1 MQINDSWKVLL
12 CAWMA
17 FEGFHGVALS
27 QTQEAP
33 ESVEPPLQITSD
45 GANRYEGGIYYAKD
59 NVVVT
64 YGGDVLMADEVHF
77 NPQSKEATA
86 KGNVRLY
93 MLGQI
98 YRGDLLTYNFRT
110 KKMLSEKFRFLDG
123 KMMVEGESIDSPELG
138 HYDIAGGDY
147 STDDRE
153 TPGWK
158 TKASSVAIYPGDKT
172 IVENSV
178 GYFGDVPFFYFP
190 HLSLYE
196 RDMGDS
202 PDISFGSVSRLG
214 MYALGTY
221 RFAVTDKVK
230 AEVNIDYYGRRGW
243 AGGAAASYV
252 TPGKNS
258 DHPLTEV
265 SLRGW
270 YINDRGYQIYEGD
283 AERPTA
289 SAPPRGRYWVPY
301 KHNTT
306 IMKGGNPVDVDRA
319 PPFDAPSLSSRSQ
332 LNVLSDAY
340 VTQDF
345 FADDYIRDQQPNTY
359 VDVMYQDP
367 NFTVTANAR
376 TQINNLFQTQQQKPS
391 AKIEFKRQYIP
402 GTYDRE
408 DLLKNPDGNPG
419 LAYEGESSVD
429 SLGTQWSQVAN
440 QTDYSALRYD
450 TYHQLLYPRQYFNW
464 LNFTP
469 RAGIRGTVYTR
480 SNLTTNGVAQ
490 NSASG
495 AGYDIGSGA
504 SLADTSLF
512 RYVFNFGIDASTKAY
527 ATWNDVK
534 NKAWA
539 IDGVRHVFE
548 PFLQA
553 SYIPQP
559 NVRPTEFA
567 GYDNRINTTES
578 RPLNSTLY
586 NSVDSI
592 DKLLIVRPGM
602 MNRVLT
608 KRDGAPYEL
617 ANWKIYTDY
626 QPIRPDLTSLNFSTV
641 QAPETVPSSLPE
653 LYNVVNFMPVP
664 WWTGT
669 VGATTAISGN
679 GFNSLNLGS
688 RWQVVPALEIG
699 LGYSYLDGF
708 NYLDALNN
716 TDVTTTGAA
725 QTSLINGSASY
736 RLNESWFANAGVT
749 YSVSPSLLQQVNVGV
764 YRDIGAWILGG
775 QLGNRQNNGAPS
787 EFVALATLTLKAFP
801 DLPLGFNQNPT
812 SSGVGLGGVQQT
824 AGTSSP

>member
-1 MQINDSWKVLL
+1 MT
-12 CAWMA
+12 
-17 FEGFHGVALS
+17 FGFLS
-27 QTQEAP
+27 GGWAQTQEAP

-110 KKMLSEKFRFLDG
+110 KKILSEKFRFLDG

-138 HYDIAGGDY
+138 HYEIAGGDY
-147 STDDRE
+147 STDNRE

-158 TKASSVAIYPGDKT
+158 TKASSVSIYPGDKT

-190 HLSLYE
+190 YLALYE

-214 MYALGTY
+214 TYVIGTY
-221 RFAVTDKVK
+221 RFAVTDKLKGGVTV
-230 AEVNIDYYGRRGW
+230 ANYGRRGW
-243 AGGAAASYV
+243 AGGAEATYI
-252 TPGKNS
+252 TPGKNL

-265 SLRGW
+265 ALRGW
-270 YINDRGYQIYEGD
+270 YINDRGYQIYD
-283 AERPTA
+283 DTAERPTNGL
-289 SAPPRGRYWVPY
+289 PPRGRYYFPY

-306 IMKGGNPVDVDRA
+306 IMKGGNPVDADRA
-319 PPFDAPSLSSRSQ
+319 PSFDAPALSSRSKI
-332 LNVLSDAY
+332 NVLSDAY

-345 FADDYIRDQQPNTY
+345 FAEEYIRDQQPNTFA
-359 VDVMYQDP
+359 DVMYQDP

-429 SLGTQWSQVAN
+429 NLGTQWNQVAD

-464 LNFTP
+464 LNLTP
-469 RAGIRGTVYTR
+469 RAGVRGTVYTR
-480 SNLTTNGVAQ
+480 SNLSANGVAQ
-490 NSASG
+490 NTESG
-495 AGYDIGSGA
+495 PTGNDQALS
-504 SLADTSLF
+504 DTSLF

-527 ATWNDVK
+527 ATWTDLK

-578 RPLNSTLY
+578 RPLNSSLY
-586 NSVDSI
+586 NSIDSI
-592 DKLLIVRPGM
+592 DKLLIVRPGV

-617 ANWKIYTDY
+617 ANWKVYTDY

-641 QAPETVPSSLPE
+641 QAPETLSSSIPE
-653 LYNVVNFMPVP
+653 LYNVLNFMPVP

-688 RWQVVPALEIG
+688 RWQIVPALEIG
-699 LGYSYLDGF
+699 LGYSYLDNF

-736 RLNESWFANAGVT
+736 RLNESWFANGGVT
-749 YSVSPSLLQQVNVGV
+749 YSVSPSLLQQVNLGV
-764 YRDIGAWILGG
+764 YRDIGAWILGA
-775 QLGNRQNNGAPS
+775 QLGNRQNNGSPS

-801 DLPLGFNQNPT
+801 DLPLGFNQNPS
-812 SSGVGLGGVQQT
+812 SSGVGLGGSQQT
-824 AGTSSP
+824 SGLSSP

>member
-1 MQINDSWKVLL
+1 MQINDSWKLLL
-12 CAWMA
+12 CAL
-17 FEGFHGVALS
+17 VALQGS
-27 QTQEAP
+27 FGAGRAQTEEAP

-147 STDDRE
+147 STDNRE

-158 TKASSVAIYPGDKT
+158 TKASSVSIYPGDKT

-178 GYFGDVPFFYFP
+178 AYFGDVPFFYFP
-190 HLSLYE
+190 SLALYE

-214 MYALGTY
+214 MFVQGAY
-221 RFAVTDKVK
+221 RFALTDKVK
-230 AEVNIDYYGRRGW
+230 GEVNLDYYGRRGW
-243 AGGAAASYV
+243 AGGAALSYV

-265 SLRGW
+265 ALRGW
-270 YINDRGYQIYEGD
+270 YINDRGYQIYEEN
-283 AERPTA
+283 AERPTN
-289 SAPPRGRYWVPY
+289 SAPPRGRYYFPY

-306 IMKGGNPVDVDRA
+306 IMKGGNPIDKDRA
-319 PPFDAPSLSSRSQ
+319 PDFDAPSLSSRSRV
-332 LNVLSDAY
+332 NVLSDAY

-345 FADDYIRDQQPNTY
+345 FPAEYIQDQQPNTY
-359 VDVMYQDP
+359 ADVMYQDP

-391 AKIEFKRQYIP
+391 AKIEFKRQFIP
-402 GTYDRE
+402 GTYDKE
-408 DLLKNPDGNPG
+408 ELLKNPDGNPG

-429 SLGTQWSQVAN
+429 NLGTQWNQVAN

-464 LNFTP
+464 LNLTP
-469 RAGIRGTVYTR
+469 RAGIRGTVYTK

-490 NSASG
+490 NTQTG
-495 AGYDIGSGA
+495 PTGNRQN
-504 SLADTSLF
+504 LADTSLF
-512 RYVFNFGIDASTKAY
+512 RYVFNFGFDASTKAY
-527 ATWNDVK
+527 ATWNEVK

-539 IDGVRHVFE
+539 IDGIRHVFE
-548 PFLQA
+548 PFVQA
-553 SYIPQP
+553 SYVPQP

-578 RPLNSTLY
+578 RTLNSTLY

-592 DKLLIVRPGM
+592 DRLLIVRPGM
-602 MNRVLT
+602 MNRMLT

-641 QAPETVPSSLPE
+641 QAPETVSSSIPQ
-653 LYNVVNFMPVP
+653 LYNVFNFMPVP

-688 RWQVVPALEIG
+688 RWQALPALELG

-716 TDVTTTGAA
+716 QDVTTTGAA

-749 YSVSPSLLQQVNVGV
+749 YSVSPSLLQQVNVGL

-775 QLGNRQNNGAPS
+775 QVGNRQNNGAPS

-801 DLPLGFNQNPT
+801 DLPLGFNQNPS
-812 SSGVGLGGVQQT
+812 SSGVGLGGSQPT
-824 AGTSSP
+824 AGTSP

>member
-1 MQINDSWKVLL
+1 MQINDSWKLVL
-12 CAWMA
+12 CAL
-17 FEGFHGVALS
+17 VALQGS
-27 QTQEAP
+27 TGEGWGQTEEAP

-147 STDDRE
+147 STDNRE

-158 TKASSVAIYPGDKT
+158 TKASSVSIYPGDKT

-214 MYALGTY
+214 MYVQGAY
-221 RFAVTDKVK
+221 RFALTDKVK
-230 AEVNIDYYGRRGW
+230 GEVNLDYYGRRGW
-243 AGGAAASYV
+243 AGGAALSYE

-258 DHPLTEV
+258 DHPLTQV
-265 SLRGW
+265 ALRGW

-283 AERPTA
+283 AERPTN
-289 SAPPRGRYWVPY
+289 SAPPRGRYYFPY

-306 IMKGGNPVDVDRA
+306 IMKGGNPVDKDRA
-319 PPFDAPSLSSRSQ
+319 PDFDAPSLSSRSRV
-332 LNVLSDAY
+332 NVLSDAY

-345 FADDYIRDQQPNTY
+345 FAAEYIQDQQPNTY
-359 VDVMYQDP
+359 ADVMYQDP
-367 NFTVTANAR
+367 NFTVSANAR

-391 AKIEFKRQYIP
+391 AKIEFKRQFIP
-402 GTYDRE
+402 GTYDKE
-408 DLLKNPDGNPG
+408 DLFKNPDGNPG

-429 SLGTQWSQVAN
+429 NLGTQWNQVSN

-464 LNFTP
+464 LNLTP

-490 NSASG
+490 NTQTGPTGNSQN
-495 AGYDIGSGA
+495 
-504 SLADTSLF
+504 LADTSLF
-512 RYVFNFGIDASTKAY
+512 RYVFNFGFDASTKAY

-539 IDGVRHVFE
+539 IDGIRHVFE
-548 PFLQA
+548 PFVQA
-553 SYIPQP
+553 SYVPQP

-602 MNRVLT
+602 MNRILT

-641 QAPETVPSSLPE
+641 QAPETVPSSIPE
-653 LYNVVNFMPVP
+653 LYNVLNFMPVP

-669 VGATTAISGN
+669 IGATTAISGN

-688 RWQVVPALEIG
+688 RWQVMPALELG

-716 TDVTTTGAA
+716 QDVTTTGAA

-749 YSVSPSLLQQVNVGV
+749 YSVSPSLLQQVNVGL

-775 QLGNRQNNGAPS
+775 QIGNRQNNGAPS

-801 DLPLGFNQNPT
+801 DLPLGFNQNPS
-812 SSGVGLGGVQQT
+812 SSGVGLGGSQPT
-824 AGTSSP
+824 AGTSP

>member
-1 MQINDSWKVLL
+1 MQINDSWKLLL
-12 CAWMA
+12 CAL
-17 FEGFHGVALS
+17 VALQGS
-27 QTQEAP
+27 FGAGRAQTEEAP

-147 STDDRE
+147 STDNRE

-158 TKASSVAIYPGDKT
+158 TKASSVSIYPGDKT

-178 GYFGDVPFFYFP
+178 AYFGDVPFFYFP
-190 HLSLYE
+190 SLALYE

-214 MYALGTY
+214 MFVQGAY
-221 RFAVTDKVK
+221 RFALTDKVK
-230 AEVNIDYYGRRGW
+230 GEVNLDYYGRRGL
-243 AGGAAASYV
+243 AGGAALSYV

-265 SLRGW
+265 ALRGW
-270 YINDRGYQIYEGD
+270 YINDRGYQIYEEN
-283 AERPTA
+283 AERPTN
-289 SAPPRGRYWVPY
+289 SAPPRGRYYFPY

-306 IMKGGNPVDVDRA
+306 IMKGGNPIDKDRA
-319 PPFDAPSLSSRSQ
+319 PDFDAPSLSSRSRV
-332 LNVLSDAY
+332 NVLSDAY

-345 FADDYIRDQQPNTY
+345 FPAEYIQDQQPNTY
-359 VDVMYQDP
+359 ADVMYQDP

-391 AKIEFKRQYIP
+391 AKIEFKRQFIP
-402 GTYDRE
+402 GTYDKE
-408 DLLKNPDGNPG
+408 ELLKNPDGNPG

-429 SLGTQWSQVAN
+429 NLGTQWNQVAN

-464 LNFTP
+464 LNLTP
-469 RAGIRGTVYTR
+469 RAGIRGTVYTK

-490 NSASG
+490 NTQTG
-495 AGYDIGSGA
+495 PTGNRQN
-504 SLADTSLF
+504 LADTSLF
-512 RYVFNFGIDASTKAY
+512 RYVFNFGFDASTKAY
-527 ATWNDVK
+527 ATWNEVK

-539 IDGVRHVFE
+539 IDGIRHVFE
-548 PFLQA
+548 PFVQA

-578 RPLNSTLY
+578 RTLNSTLY

-592 DKLLIVRPGM
+592 DRLLIVRPGM
-602 MNRVLT
+602 MNRMLT

-641 QAPETVPSSLPE
+641 QAPETVSSSIPQ
-653 LYNVVNFMPVP
+653 LYNVFNFMPVP

-688 RWQVVPALEIG
+688 RWQALPALELG

-716 TDVTTTGAA
+716 QDVTTTGAA

-749 YSVSPSLLQQVNVGV
+749 YSVSPSLLQQVNVGL

-775 QLGNRQNNGAPS
+775 QVGNRQNNGAPS

-801 DLPLGFNQNPT
+801 DLPLGFNQNPS
-812 SSGVGLGGVQQT
+812 SSGVGLGGSQPT
-824 AGTSSP
+824 AGTSP

>member
-1 MQINDSWKVLL
+1 
-12 CAWMA
+12 
-17 FEGFHGVALS
+17 
-27 QTQEAP
+27 
-33 ESVEPPLQITSD
+33 
-45 GANRYEGGIYYAKD
+45 
-59 NVVVT
+59 
-64 YGGDVLMADEVHF
+64 
-77 NPQSKEATA
+77 
-86 KGNVRLY
+86 
-93 MLGQI
+93 
-98 YRGDLLTYNFRT
+98 
-110 KKMLSEKFRFLDG
+110 
-123 KMMVEGESIDSPELG
+123 
-138 HYDIAGGDY
+138 
-147 STDDRE
+147 
-153 TPGWK
+153 
-158 TKASSVAIYPGDKT
+158 
-172 IVENSV
+172 
-178 GYFGDVPFFYFP
+178 
-190 HLSLYE
+190 
-196 RDMGDS
+196 
-202 PDISFGSVSRLG
+202 
-214 MYALGTY
+214 
-221 RFAVTDKVK
+221 
-230 AEVNIDYYGRRGW
+230 
-243 AGGAAASYV
+243 
-252 TPGKNS
+252 
-258 DHPLTEV
+258 
-265 SLRGW
+265 
-270 YINDRGYQIYEGD
+270 
-283 AERPTA
+283 
-289 SAPPRGRYWVPY
+289 
-301 KHNTT
+301 
-306 IMKGGNPVDVDRA
+306 
-319 PPFDAPSLSSRSQ
+319 
-332 LNVLSDAY
+332 
-340 VTQDF
+340 
-345 FADDYIRDQQPNTY
+345 
-359 VDVMYQDP
+359 MYQDP

-429 SLGTQWSQVAN
+429 NLGTQWNQVAD

-464 LNFTP
+464 LNLTP
-469 RAGIRGTVYTR
+469 RAGVRGTVYTR
-480 SNLTTNGVAQ
+480 SNLSTNGVAQ
-490 NSASG
+490 NTESG
-495 AGYDIGSGA
+495 PTGNDQTLS
-504 SLADTSLF
+504 DTSLF
-512 RYVFNFGIDASTKAY
+512 RYVFNFGIDASTKAH
-527 ATWNDVK
+527 ATWTDLK

-578 RPLNSTLY
+578 RPLNSSLY
-586 NSVDSI
+586 NSIDSI

-617 ANWKIYTDY
+617 ANWKVYTDY

-641 QAPETVPSSLPE
+641 QAPETVPSSIPE
-653 LYNVVNFMPVP
+653 LYNVLNFMPVP

-699 LGYSYLDGF
+699 LGYSYLDNF

-749 YSVSPSLLQQVNVGV
+749 YSVSPSLLQQVNLGV
-764 YRDIGAWILGG
+764 YRDIGAWILGA
-775 QLGNRQNNGAPS
+775 QLGNRQNNGSPS

-801 DLPLGFNQNPT
+801 DLPLGFNQNPS
-812 SSGVGLGGVQQT
+812 SSGVGLGGSQQT
-824 AGTSSP
+824 SGLSSP

>member
-1 MQINDSWKVLL
+1 MQINDSWKLLL
-12 CAWMA
+12 CAL
-17 FEGFHGVALS
+17 VALQGS
-27 QTQEAP
+27 FGAGRAQTEEAP

-147 STDDRE
+147 STDNRE

-158 TKASSVAIYPGDKT
+158 TKASSVSIYPGDKT

-178 GYFGDVPFFYFP
+178 AYFGDVPFFYFP
-190 HLSLYE
+190 SLALYE

-214 MYALGTY
+214 MFVQGAY
-221 RFAVTDKVK
+221 RFALTDKVK
-230 AEVNIDYYGRRGW
+230 GEVNLDYYGRRGW
-243 AGGAAASYV
+243 AGGAALSYV

-265 SLRGW
+265 ALRGW
-270 YINDRGYQIYEGD
+270 YINDRGYQIYEEN
-283 AERPTA
+283 AERPAA
-289 SAPPRGRYWVPY
+289 SAPPRGRYYFPY

-306 IMKGGNPVDVDRA
+306 IMKGGNPIDKDRA
-319 PPFDAPSLSSRSQ
+319 PDFDAPSLSSRSRV
-332 LNVLSDAY
+332 NVLSDAY

-345 FADDYIRDQQPNTY
+345 FPAEYIQDQQPNTY
-359 VDVMYQDP
+359 ADVMYQDP

-391 AKIEFKRQYIP
+391 AKIEFKRQFIP
-402 GTYDRE
+402 GTYDKE
-408 DLLKNPDGNPG
+408 ELLKNPDGNPG

-429 SLGTQWSQVAN
+429 NLGTQWNQVAN

-464 LNFTP
+464 LNLTP
-469 RAGIRGTVYTR
+469 RAGIRGTVYTK
-480 SNLTTNGVAQ
+480 SNLTTDGVAQ
-490 NSASG
+490 NTQTGPTGNSQN
-495 AGYDIGSGA
+495 
-504 SLADTSLF
+504 LADTSLF
-512 RYVFNFGIDASTKAY
+512 RYVFNFGFDASTKAY
-527 ATWNDVK
+527 ATWNEVK

-539 IDGVRHVFE
+539 IDGIRHVFE
-548 PFLQA
+548 PFVQA
-553 SYIPQP
+553 SYVPQP

-592 DKLLIVRPGM
+592 DRLLIVRPGM
-602 MNRVLT
+602 MNRILT

-641 QAPETVPSSLPE
+641 QAPETVSSSIPQ
-653 LYNVVNFMPVP
+653 LYNVFNFMPVP

-688 RWQVVPALEIG
+688 RWQALPALELG

-716 TDVTTTGAA
+716 QDVTTTGAA

-749 YSVSPSLLQQVNVGV
+749 YSVSPSLLQQVNVGL

-775 QLGNRQNNGAPS
+775 QVGNRQNNGAPS

-801 DLPLGFNQNPT
+801 DLPLGFNQNPS
-812 SSGVGLGGVQQT
+812 SSGVGLGGSQPT
-824 AGTSSP
+824 AGTSP

>member
-1 MQINDSWKVLL
+1 MQINDSWKLL
-12 CAWMA
+12 MCAL
-17 FEGFHGVALS
+17 VALQGS
-27 QTQEAP
+27 FGAGRAQTEEAP

-147 STDDRE
+147 STDNRE

-158 TKASSVAIYPGDKT
+158 TKASSVSIYPGDKT

-178 GYFGDVPFFYFP
+178 AYFGDVPFFYFP
-190 HLSLYE
+190 SLALYE

-214 MYALGTY
+214 MFVQGAY
-221 RFAVTDKVK
+221 RFALTDKVK
-230 AEVNIDYYGRRGW
+230 GEVNLDYYGRRGL
-243 AGGAAASYV
+243 AGGAALSYV

-265 SLRGW
+265 ALRGW
-270 YINDRGYQIYEGD
+270 YINDRGYQIYEEN
-283 AERPTA
+283 AERPTN
-289 SAPPRGRYWVPY
+289 SAPPRGRYYFPY

-306 IMKGGNPVDVDRA
+306 IMKGGNPIDKDRA
-319 PPFDAPSLSSRSQ
+319 PDFDAPSLSSRSRV
-332 LNVLSDAY
+332 NVLSDAY

-345 FADDYIRDQQPNTY
+345 FPAEYIQDQQPNTY
-359 VDVMYQDP
+359 ADVMYQDP

-391 AKIEFKRQYIP
+391 AKIEFKRQFIP
-402 GTYDRE
+402 GTYDKE
-408 DLLKNPDGNPG
+408 ELLKNPDGNPG

-429 SLGTQWSQVAN
+429 NLGTQWNQVAN

-464 LNFTP
+464 LNLTP
-469 RAGIRGTVYTR
+469 RAGIRGTVYTK

-490 NSASG
+490 NTQTG
-495 AGYDIGSGA
+495 PTGNRQN
-504 SLADTSLF
+504 LADTSLF
-512 RYVFNFGIDASTKAY
+512 RYVFNFGFDASTKAY
-527 ATWNDVK
+527 ATWNEVK

-539 IDGVRHVFE
+539 IDGIRHVFE
-548 PFLQA
+548 PFVQA
-553 SYIPQP
+553 SYVPQP

-578 RPLNSTLY
+578 RTLNSTLY

-592 DKLLIVRPGM
+592 DRLLIVRPGM
-602 MNRVLT
+602 MNRILT

-641 QAPETVPSSLPE
+641 QAPETVSSSIPQ
-653 LYNVVNFMPVP
+653 LYNVFNFMPVP

-688 RWQVVPALEIG
+688 RWQALPALELG

-716 TDVTTTGAA
+716 QDVTTTGAA

-749 YSVSPSLLQQVNVGV
+749 YSVSPSLLQQVNVGL

-775 QLGNRQNNGAPS
+775 QVGNRQNNGAPS

-801 DLPLGFNQNPT
+801 DLPLGFNQNPS
-812 SSGVGLGGVQQT
+812 SSGVGLGGSQPA
-824 AGTSSP
+824 AGTSP

>member
-1 MQINDSWKVLL
+1 
-12 CAWMA
+12 
-17 FEGFHGVALS
+17 
-27 QTQEAP
+27 
-33 ESVEPPLQITSD
+33 
-45 GANRYEGGIYYAKD
+45 
-59 NVVVT
+59 
-64 YGGDVLMADEVHF
+64 
-77 NPQSKEATA
+77 
-86 KGNVRLY
+86 
-93 MLGQI
+93 
-98 YRGDLLTYNFRT
+98 
-110 KKMLSEKFRFLDG
+110 
-123 KMMVEGESIDSPELG
+123 
-138 HYDIAGGDY
+138 
-147 STDDRE
+147 
-153 TPGWK
+153 
-158 TKASSVAIYPGDKT
+158 
-172 IVENSV
+172 
-178 GYFGDVPFFYFP
+178 
-190 HLSLYE
+190 
-196 RDMGDS
+196 MGSS

-230 AEVNIDYYGRRGW
+230 GEVNLDYYGRRGW
-243 AGGAAASYV
+243 AGGAALSYV

-265 SLRGW
+265 ALRGW
-270 YINDRGYQIYEGD
+270 YINDRGYQINEGD
-283 AERPTA
+283 AERSAA
-289 SAPPRGRYWVPY
+289 SAPPRGRYYFPY
-301 KHNTT
+301 KHHNTT
-306 IMKGGNPVDVDRA
+306 IMKGGNPVDKDRA
-319 PPFDAPSLSSRSQ
+319 PDFDAPSLSSRSKV
-332 LNVLSDAY
+332 NVLSDAY

-345 FADDYIRDQQPNTY
+345 FADEYIRDQQPNTFA
-359 VDVMYQDP
+359 DVMYQDP

-391 AKIEFKRQYIP
+391 AKIEFKRQFIP
-402 GTYDRE
+402 GTYDKE
-408 DLLKNPDGNPG
+408 ELLKNPDGNPG

-429 SLGTQWSQVAN
+429 NLGTQWNQVAN

-490 NSASG
+490 NTASG
-495 AGYDIGSGA
+495 TGFDVGNNEP
-504 SLADTSLF
+504 LTDTSLF
-512 RYVFNFGIDASTKAY
+512 RYVFNFGFDASTKAY
-527 ATWNDVK
+527 ATWNDIK

-539 IDGVRHVFE
+539 IDGIRHVFE
-548 PFLQA
+548 PFIQA

-559 NVRPTEFA
+559 NVRPSEFA

-586 NSVDSI
+586 NSIDSI

-602 MNRVLT
+602 MNRMIT

-617 ANWKIYTDY
+617 ANWKVYTDF

-641 QAPETVPSSLPE
+641 QAPETVPSSIPE
-653 LYNVVNFMPVP
+653 LYNVFNFMPVP

-669 VGATTAISGN
+669 IGATTAISGN

-775 QLGNRQNNGAPS
+775 QIGNRQNNGAPS

-801 DLPLGFNQNPT
+801 DLPLGFNQNPN
-812 SSGVGLGGVQQT
+812 SSGVGLGGAQQT
-824 AGTSSP
+824 AGSSSP

>member
-1 MQINDSWKVLL
+1 
-12 CAWMA
+12 
-17 FEGFHGVALS
+17 VALS

-123 KMMVEGESIDSPELG
+123 KMMVEGESIDSPEIG

-158 TKASSVAIYPGDKT
+158 TKASSVSIYPGDKT

-230 AEVNIDYYGRRGW
+230 AEVNLDYYGRRGW

-270 YINDRGYQIYEGD
+270 YINDRGYQIYDGD
-283 AERPTA
+283 TERPA
-289 SAPPRGRYWVPY
+289 DAAPPRGRYWVPY

-306 IMKGGNPVDVDRA
+306 IMKGGNPVDADRA
-319 PPFDAPSLSSRSQ
+319 PSFDTPSLSSRSQ

-345 FADDYIRDQQPNTY
+345 FADDYIRDQQPNSY

-367 NFTVTANAR
+367 NFTVTGNAR

-429 SLGTQWSQVAN
+429 NLGTQWNQVAN

-464 LNFTP
+464 LNLTP

-480 SNLTTNGVAQ
+480 SNLTEDGSAQ
-490 NSASG
+490 NTQYG
-495 AGYDIGSGA
+495 PVGSDQTL
-504 SLADTSLF
+504 SDTSLF

-527 ATWNDVK
+527 ATWNDIK
-534 NKAWA
+534 NQAWA

-548 PFLQA
+548 PFIQA

-559 NVRPTEFA
+559 NVRPSEFA

-586 NSVDSI
+586 NSIDSI

-608 KRDGAPYEL
+608 KRDGSPYEL
-617 ANWKIYTDY
+617 ANWKVYTDF
-626 QPIRPDLTSLNFSTV
+626 QPIRPELTGLNFSTV

-653 LYNVVNFMPVP
+653 LYNILNFMPVP

-699 LGYSYLDGF
+699 LGYSYLDQF
-708 NYLDALNN
+708 NYLNALNN
-716 TDVTTTGAA
+716 TDVNTTGAS

-736 RLNESWFANAGVT
+736 RLNESWFANAGAT

-812 SSGVGLGGVQQT
+812 SSGVGSGGMQQT

>member
-1 MQINDSWKVLL
+1 M
-12 CAWMA
+12 CAL
-17 FEGFHGVALS
+17 VALQGS
-27 QTQEAP
+27 FGAGRAQTEEAP

-147 STDDRE
+147 STDNRE

-158 TKASSVAIYPGDKT
+158 TKASSVSIYPGDKT

-178 GYFGDVPFFYFP
+178 AYFGDVPFFYFP
-190 HLSLYE
+190 SLALYE

-214 MYALGTY
+214 MFVQGAY
-221 RFAVTDKVK
+221 RFALTDKVK
-230 AEVNIDYYGRRGW
+230 GEVNLDYYGRRGW
-243 AGGAAASYV
+243 AGGAALSYV

-265 SLRGW
+265 ALRGW
-270 YINDRGYQIYEGD
+270 YINDRGYQIYEEN
-283 AERPTA
+283 AERPAA
-289 SAPPRGRYWVPY
+289 SAPPRGRYYFPY

-306 IMKGGNPVDVDRA
+306 IMKGGNPIDKDRA
-319 PPFDAPSLSSRSQ
+319 PDFDAPSLSSRSRV
-332 LNVLSDAY
+332 NVLSDAY

-345 FADDYIRDQQPNTY
+345 FPAEYIQDQQPNTY
-359 VDVMYQDP
+359 ADVMYQDP

-391 AKIEFKRQYIP
+391 AKIEFKRQFIP
-402 GTYDRE
+402 GTYDKE
-408 DLLKNPDGNPG
+408 ELLKNPDGNPG

-429 SLGTQWSQVAN
+429 NLGTQWNQVAN

-464 LNFTP
+464 LNLTP
-469 RAGIRGTVYTR
+469 RAGIRGTVYTK

-490 NSASG
+490 NTQTGPTGNSQN
-495 AGYDIGSGA
+495 
-504 SLADTSLF
+504 LADTSLF
-512 RYVFNFGIDASTKAY
+512 RYVFNFGFDASTKAY
-527 ATWNDVK
+527 ATWNEVK

-539 IDGVRHVFE
+539 IDGIRHVFE
-548 PFLQA
+548 PFVQA
-553 SYIPQP
+553 SYVPQP

-578 RPLNSTLY
+578 RTLNSTLY

-592 DKLLIVRPGM
+592 DRLLIVRPGM
-602 MNRVLT
+602 MNRMLT

-641 QAPETVPSSLPE
+641 QAPETVSSSIPQ
-653 LYNVVNFMPVP
+653 LYNVFNFMPVP

-688 RWQVVPALEIG
+688 RWQALPALELG

-716 TDVTTTGAA
+716 QDVTTTGAA

-749 YSVSPSLLQQVNVGV
+749 YSVSPSLLQQVNVGL

-775 QLGNRQNNGAPS
+775 QVGNRQNNGAPS

-801 DLPLGFNQNPT
+801 DLPLGFNQNPS
-812 SSGVGLGGVQQT
+812 SSGVGLGGSQPT
-824 AGTSSP
+824 AGTSP

>member
-1 MQINDSWKVLL
+1 MQINDSWKLLL
-12 CAWMA
+12 CAL
-17 FEGFHGVALS
+17 VALQGS
-27 QTQEAP
+27 FGAGRAQTEEAP

-147 STDDRE
+147 STDNRE

-158 TKASSVAIYPGDKT
+158 TKASSVSIYPGDKT

-178 GYFGDVPFFYFP
+178 AYFGDVPFFYFP
-190 HLSLYE
+190 SLALYE

-214 MYALGTY
+214 MFVQGAY
-221 RFAVTDKVK
+221 RFALTDKVK
-230 AEVNIDYYGRRGW
+230 GEVNLDYYGRRGW
-243 AGGAAASYV
+243 AGGAALSYV

-265 SLRGW
+265 ALRGW
-270 YINDRGYQIYEGD
+270 YINDRGYQIYEEN
-283 AERPTA
+283 AERPTN
-289 SAPPRGRYWVPY
+289 SAPPRGRYYFPY

-306 IMKGGNPVDVDRA
+306 IMKGGNPIDKDRA
-319 PPFDAPSLSSRSQ
+319 PDFDAPSLSSRSRV
-332 LNVLSDAY
+332 NVLSDAY

-345 FADDYIRDQQPNTY
+345 FPAEYIQDQQPNTY
-359 VDVMYQDP
+359 ADVMYQDP

-391 AKIEFKRQYIP
+391 AKIEFKRQFIP
-402 GTYDRE
+402 GTYDKE
-408 DLLKNPDGNPG
+408 ELLKNPDGNPG

-429 SLGTQWSQVAN
+429 NLGTQWNQVAN

-464 LNFTP
+464 LNLTP
-469 RAGIRGTVYTR
+469 RAGIRGTVYTK
-480 SNLTTNGVAQ
+480 SNLTTDGVAQ
-490 NSASG
+490 NTQTGPTGNSQN
-495 AGYDIGSGA
+495 
-504 SLADTSLF
+504 LADTSLF
-512 RYVFNFGIDASTKAY
+512 RYVFNFGFDASTKAY
-527 ATWNDVK
+527 ATWNEVK

-539 IDGVRHVFE
+539 IDGIRHVFE
-548 PFLQA
+548 PFVQA
-553 SYIPQP
+553 SYVPQP

-592 DKLLIVRPGM
+592 DRLLIVRPGM
-602 MNRVLT
+602 MNRILT

-641 QAPETVPSSLPE
+641 QAPETVSSSIPQ
-653 LYNVVNFMPVP
+653 LYNVFNFMPVP

-688 RWQVVPALEIG
+688 RWQALPALELG

-716 TDVTTTGAA
+716 QDVTTTGAA

-749 YSVSPSLLQQVNVGV
+749 YSVSPSLLQQVNVGL

-775 QLGNRQNNGAPS
+775 QVGNRQNNGAPS

-801 DLPLGFNQNPT
+801 DLPLGFNQNPS
-812 SSGVGLGGVQQT
+812 SSGVGLGGSQPT
-824 AGTSSP
+824 AGTSP

>member
-1 MQINDSWKVLL
+1 MQINDSWKLLL
-12 CAWMA
+12 CAL
-17 FEGFHGVALS
+17 VALQGS
-27 QTQEAP
+27 FGAGRAQTEEAP

-98 YRGDLLTYNFRT
+98 YRGDLMTYNFRT

-147 STDDRE
+147 STDNRE

-158 TKASSVAIYPGDKT
+158 TKASSVSIYPGDKT

-178 GYFGDVPFFYFP
+178 AYFGDVPFFYFP
-190 HLSLYE
+190 SLALYE

-214 MYALGTY
+214 MFVQGAY
-221 RFAVTDKVK
+221 RFALTDKVK
-230 AEVNIDYYGRRGW
+230 GEVNLDYYGRRGW
-243 AGGAAASYV
+243 AGGAALSYV

-265 SLRGW
+265 ALRGW
-270 YINDRGYQIYEGD
+270 YINDRGYQIYEEN
-283 AERPTA
+283 AERPTN
-289 SAPPRGRYWVPY
+289 SAPPRGRYYFPY

-306 IMKGGNPVDVDRA
+306 IMKGGNPIDKDRA
-319 PPFDAPSLSSRSQ
+319 PDFDAPSLSSRSRV
-332 LNVLSDAY
+332 NVLSDAY

-345 FADDYIRDQQPNTY
+345 FPAEYIHDQQPNTY
-359 VDVMYQDP
+359 ADVMYQDP

-391 AKIEFKRQYIP
+391 AKIEFKRQFIP
-402 GTYDRE
+402 GTYDKE
-408 DLLKNPDGNPG
+408 ELLKNPDGNPG

-429 SLGTQWSQVAN
+429 NLGTQWNQVAN

-464 LNFTP
+464 LNLTP
-469 RAGIRGTVYTR
+469 RAGIRGTVYTK

-490 NSASG
+490 NTQTGPTGNSQN
-495 AGYDIGSGA
+495 
-504 SLADTSLF
+504 LADTSLF
-512 RYVFNFGIDASTKAY
+512 RYVFNFGFDASTKAY
-527 ATWNDVK
+527 ATWNEVK

-539 IDGVRHVFE
+539 IDGIRHVFE
-548 PFLQA
+548 PFVQA
-553 SYIPQP
+553 SYVPQP

-578 RPLNSTLY
+578 RTLNSTLY

-592 DKLLIVRPGM
+592 DRLLIVRPGM
-602 MNRVLT
+602 MNRILT

-641 QAPETVPSSLPE
+641 QAPETVSSSIPQ
-653 LYNVVNFMPVP
+653 LYNVFNFMPVP

-688 RWQVVPALEIG
+688 RWQALPALELG

-716 TDVTTTGAA
+716 QDVTTTGAA
-725 QTSLINGSASY
+725 QTSMINGSASY

-749 YSVSPSLLQQVNVGV
+749 YSVSPSLLQQVNVGL

-775 QLGNRQNNGAPS
+775 QVGNRQNNGAPS

-801 DLPLGFNQNPT
+801 DLPLGFNQNPS
-812 SSGVGLGGVQQT
+812 SSGVGLGGSQPT
-824 AGTSSP
+824 AGTSP

>member
-1 MQINDSWKVLL
+1 MQINDSWRALF
-12 CAWMA
+12 CALMT
-17 FEGFHGVALS
+17 FGSLS
-27 QTQEAP
+27 AVWAQTQEAP

-138 HYDIAGGDY
+138 HYEIAGGDY
-147 STDDRE
+147 STDNRE

-158 TKASSVAIYPGDKT
+158 TKASSVSIYPGDKT

-190 HLSLYE
+190 QLSLYE

-214 MYALGTY
+214 MYAIGTY
-221 RFAVTDKVK
+221 RFAVTDKLKGGVT
-230 AEVNIDYYGRRGW
+230 VGYYGRRGW
-243 AGGAAASYV
+243 AGGAEATYITS
-252 TPGKNS
+252 GKNS

-265 SLRGW
+265 ALRGW
-270 YINDRGYQIYEGD
+270 YINDRGYQIYD
-283 AERPTA
+283 DTDERPTNA
-289 SAPPRGRYWVPY
+289 LPPRGRYYFPY

-306 IMKGGNPVDVDRA
+306 IMKGGNPVDPDRA
-319 PPFDAPSLSSRSQ
+319 PAFDAPALSSRSKI
-332 LNVLSDAY
+332 NVLSDAY

-345 FADDYIRDQQPNTY
+345 FAEEYIRDQQPNTFA
-359 VDVMYQDP
+359 DVMYQDP
-367 NFTVTANAR
+367 NFTVTGNAR

-429 SLGTQWSQVAN
+429 NLGTQWNQVAD

-464 LNFTP
+464 LSLTP
-469 RAGIRGTVYTR
+469 RAGVRGTVYTR
-480 SNLTTNGVAQ
+480 SNLSTNGVAQ
-490 NSASG
+490 NTESG
-495 AGYDIGSGA
+495 PTGNDQTLS
-504 SLADTSLF
+504 DTSLF
-512 RYVFNFGIDASTKAY
+512 RYVFNFGIDASTKAH
-527 ATWNDVK
+527 ATWTDLK

-578 RPLNSTLY
+578 RPLNSSLY
-586 NSVDSI
+586 NSIDSI
-592 DKLLIVRPGM
+592 DKLLIVRPGI

-617 ANWKIYTDY
+617 ANWKVYTDY
-626 QPIRPDLTSLNFSTV
+626 QPIRPDLTSLNFSAV
-641 QAPETVPSSLPE
+641 QAPETVPSSIPE
-653 LYNVVNFMPVP
+653 LYNVLNFMPVP

-699 LGYSYLDGF
+699 LGYSYLDNF

-749 YSVSPSLLQQVNVGV
+749 YSVSPSLLQQVNLGV
-764 YRDIGAWILGG
+764 YRDIGAWILGA
-775 QLGNRQNNGAPS
+775 QLGNRQNNGSPS

-801 DLPLGFNQNPT
+801 DLPLGFNQNPS
-812 SSGVGLGGVQQT
+812 SSGVGLGGSQQT
-824 AGTSSP
+824 SGLSSP

>member
-1 MQINDSWKVLL
+1 MQINDSWKLLL
-12 CAWMA
+12 CAL
-17 FEGFHGVALS
+17 VALQGS
-27 QTQEAP
+27 FGAGRAQTEEAP

-147 STDDRE
+147 STDNRE

-158 TKASSVAIYPGDKT
+158 TKASSVSIYPGDKT

-178 GYFGDVPFFYFP
+178 AYFGDVPFFYFP
-190 HLSLYE
+190 SLALYE

-214 MYALGTY
+214 MFVQGAY
-221 RFAVTDKVK
+221 RFALTDKVK
-230 AEVNIDYYGRRGW
+230 GEVNLDYYGRRGW
-243 AGGAAASYV
+243 AGGAALSYV

-265 SLRGW
+265 ALRGW
-270 YINDRGYQIYEGD
+270 YINDRGYQIYEEN
-283 AERPTA
+283 AERPAA
-289 SAPPRGRYWVPY
+289 SAPPRGRYYFPY

-306 IMKGGNPVDVDRA
+306 IMKGGNPIDKDRA
-319 PPFDAPSLSSRSQ
+319 PDFDAPSLSSRSRV
-332 LNVLSDAY
+332 NVLSDAY

-345 FADDYIRDQQPNTY
+345 FPAEYIQDQQPNTY
-359 VDVMYQDP
+359 ADVMYQDP

-391 AKIEFKRQYIP
+391 AKIEFKRQFIP
-402 GTYDRE
+402 GTYDKE
-408 DLLKNPDGNPG
+408 ELLKNPDGNPG

-429 SLGTQWSQVAN
+429 NLGTQWNQVAN

-464 LNFTP
+464 LNLTP
-469 RAGIRGTVYTR
+469 RAGIRGTVYTK

-490 NSASG
+490 NTQTG
-495 AGYDIGSGA
+495 PTGNRQN
-504 SLADTSLF
+504 LADTSLF
-512 RYVFNFGIDASTKAY
+512 RYVFNFGFDASTKAY
-527 ATWNDVK
+527 ATWNEVK

-539 IDGVRHVFE
+539 IDGIRHVFE
-548 PFLQA
+548 PFVQA
-553 SYIPQP
+553 SYVPQP

-578 RPLNSTLY
+578 RTLNSTLY

-592 DKLLIVRPGM
+592 DRLLIVRPGM
-602 MNRVLT
+602 MNRMLT

-641 QAPETVPSSLPE
+641 QAPETVSSSIPQ
-653 LYNVVNFMPVP
+653 LYNVFNFMPVP

-688 RWQVVPALEIG
+688 RWQALPALELG

-716 TDVTTTGAA
+716 QDVTTTGAA

-749 YSVSPSLLQQVNVGV
+749 YSVSPSLLQQVNVGL

-775 QLGNRQNNGAPS
+775 QVGNRQNNGAPS

-801 DLPLGFNQNPT
+801 DLPLGFNQNPS
-812 SSGVGLGGVQQT
+812 SSGVGLGGSQPT
-824 AGTSSP
+824 AGTSP

>member
-1 MQINDSWKVLL
+1 MQINDSWKLVL
-12 CAWMA
+12 CAL
-17 FEGFHGVALS
+17 VALQGS
-27 QTQEAP
+27 TGEGWGQTEEAP

-147 STDDRE
+147 STDNRE

-158 TKASSVAIYPGDKT
+158 TKASSVSIYPGDKT

-214 MYALGTY
+214 MYVQGAY
-221 RFAVTDKVK
+221 RFALTDKVK
-230 AEVNIDYYGRRGW
+230 GEVNLDYYGRRGW
-243 AGGAAASYV
+243 AGGAALSYE

-258 DHPLTEV
+258 DHPLTQV
-265 SLRGW
+265 ALRGW

-283 AERPTA
+283 AERPTN
-289 SAPPRGRYWVPY
+289 SAPPRGRYYFPY

-306 IMKGGNPVDVDRA
+306 IMKGGNPVDKDRA
-319 PPFDAPSLSSRSQ
+319 PDFDAPSLSSRSRV
-332 LNVLSDAY
+332 NVLSDAY

-345 FADDYIRDQQPNTY
+345 FAAEYIQDQQPNTY
-359 VDVMYQDP
+359 ADVMYQDP

-391 AKIEFKRQYIP
+391 AKIEFKRQFIP
-402 GTYDRE
+402 GTYDKE
-408 DLLKNPDGNPG
+408 DLFKNPDGNPG

-429 SLGTQWSQVAN
+429 NLGTQWNQVSN

-464 LNFTP
+464 LNLTP
-469 RAGIRGTVYTR
+469 RAGIRGTVYTK

-490 NSASG
+490 NTQTGPTGNSQN
-495 AGYDIGSGA
+495 
-504 SLADTSLF
+504 LADTSLF
-512 RYVFNFGIDASTKAY
+512 RYVFNFGFDASTKAY

-539 IDGVRHVFE
+539 IDGIRHVFE
-548 PFLQA
+548 PFVQA
-553 SYIPQP
+553 SYVPQP

-602 MNRVLT
+602 MNRILT

-641 QAPETVPSSLPE
+641 QAPETVPSSIPE
-653 LYNVVNFMPVP
+653 LYNVLNFMPVP

-669 VGATTAISGN
+669 IGATTAISGN

-688 RWQVVPALEIG
+688 RWQVMPALELG

-716 TDVTTTGAA
+716 QDVTTTGAA

-749 YSVSPSLLQQVNVGV
+749 YSVSPSLLQQVNVGL

-775 QLGNRQNNGAPS
+775 QVGNRQNNGAPS

-801 DLPLGFNQNPT
+801 DLPLGFNQNPS
-812 SSGVGLGGVQQT
+812 SSGVGLGGSQPT
-824 AGTSSP
+824 AGTSP

>member
-1 MQINDSWKVLL
+1 MGSLG
-12 CAWMA
+12 AGGA
-17 FEGFHGVALS
+17 

-158 TKASSVAIYPGDKT
+158 TKASSVSIYPGDKT

-190 HLSLYE
+190 QLSLYE
-196 RDMGDS
+196 RDMGSS
-202 PDISFGSVSRLG
+202 PDFSFGSVTRLG
-214 MYALGTY
+214 TYVIGTY
-221 RFAVTDKVK
+221 RFGITDKLKGGVTV
-230 AEVNIDYYGRRGW
+230 ANYGRRGW
-243 AGGAAASYV
+243 AGGAEATYI
-252 TPGKNS
+252 TPGKNT

-265 SLRGW
+265 ALRGW
-270 YINDRGYQIYEGD
+270 YINDRGYQIYD
-283 AERPTA
+283 DTAERPA
-289 SAPPRGRYWVPY
+289 NALPPRGRYYFPY

-306 IMKGGNPVDVDRA
+306 IMKGGNPVDADRA
-319 PPFDAPSLSSRSQ
+319 PAFDAPALSSRSRI
-332 LNVLSDAY
+332 NVLSDAY

-345 FADDYIRDQQPNTY
+345 FAEEYIRDQQPNTFA
-359 VDVMYQDP
+359 DVMYQDP
-367 NFTVTANAR
+367 NFTVTVNAR
-376 TQINNLFQTQQQKPS
+376 TQINNLFQTMQQKPS
-391 AKIEFKRQYIP
+391 AKIEFKRQFIP
-402 GTYDRE
+402 GTYDANE
-408 DLLKNPDGNPG
+408 LLKDPTGNPG

-429 SLGTQWSQVAN
+429 NLGMQWNQVAD

-464 LNFTP
+464 LNLTP

-480 SNLTTNGVAQ
+480 SNLTEDGSVQ
-490 NSASG
+490 NTQFG
-495 AGYDIGSGA
+495 PVGSDQVL
-504 SLADTSLF
+504 SDTSLF

-527 ATWNDVK
+527 ATWTDIK

-539 IDGVRHVFE
+539 VDGVRHVFE
-548 PFLQA
+548 PFIQA
-553 SYIPQP
+553 AYIPQP
-559 NVRPTEFA
+559 NVRPNEFA
-567 GYDNRINTTES
+567 GFDNRVNTTES
-578 RPLNSTLY
+578 QPLNSSLY
-586 NSVDSI
+586 NSIDSI
-592 DKLLIVRPGM
+592 DKLLIVRPGV
-602 MNRVLT
+602 MNRILT

-626 QPIRPDLTSLNFSTV
+626 QPIRPELTSLNYASV
-641 QAPETVPSSLPE
+641 QVPETVPSSLPE
-653 LYNVVNFMPVP
+653 LYNVLNVMPVP

-669 VGATTAISGN
+669 VAATTAISGN

-688 RWQVVPALEIG
+688 KWQVMPALDIYG
-699 LGYSYLDGF
+699 SYSYLESF
-708 NYLDALNN
+708 SYLDALNN
-716 TDVTTTGAA
+716 EVLTNT
-725 QTSLINGSASY
+725 QTSLVNAQANY
-736 RLNESWFANAGVT
+736 RLNESWLVNGGVT
-749 YSVSPSLLQQVNVGV
+749 YSLSPGLVQGVNFGL
-764 YRDIGAWILGG
+764 YRDIGAWILGVSVG
-775 QLGNRQNNGAPS
+775 QRNNQGSPS
-787 EFVALATLTLKAFP
+787 ETIALATLTLKAFP
-801 DLPLGFNQNPT
+801 ELPLGFNQNPT
-812 SSGVGLGGVQQT
+812 SSGVGLGGSQPT
-824 AGTSSP
+824 SGLSSP

>member
-1 MQINDSWKVLL
+1 MQINDSWKLLL
-12 CAWMA
+12 CAL
-17 FEGFHGVALS
+17 VALQGS
-27 QTQEAP
+27 FGAGRAQTEEAP

-147 STDDRE
+147 STDNRE

-158 TKASSVAIYPGDKT
+158 TKASSVSIYPGDKT

-178 GYFGDVPFFYFP
+178 AYFGDVPFFYFP
-190 HLSLYE
+190 SLALYE

-214 MYALGTY
+214 MFVQGAY
-221 RFAVTDKVK
+221 RFALTDKVK
-230 AEVNIDYYGRRGW
+230 GEVNLDYYGRRGW
-243 AGGAAASYV
+243 AGGAALSYV

-265 SLRGW
+265 ALRGW
-270 YINDRGYQIYEGD
+270 YINDRGYQIYEEN
-283 AERPTA
+283 AERPAA
-289 SAPPRGRYWVPY
+289 SAPPRGRYYFPY

-306 IMKGGNPVDVDRA
+306 IMKGGNPIDKDRA
-319 PPFDAPSLSSRSQ
+319 PDFDAPSLSSRSRV
-332 LNVLSDAY
+332 NVLSDAY

-345 FADDYIRDQQPNTY
+345 FPAEYIQDQQPNTY
-359 VDVMYQDP
+359 ADVMYQDP

-391 AKIEFKRQYIP
+391 AKIEFKRQFIP
-402 GTYDRE
+402 GTYDKE
-408 DLLKNPDGNPG
+408 ELLKNPDGNPG

-429 SLGTQWSQVAN
+429 NLGTQWIQVAN

-464 LNFTP
+464 LNLTP
-469 RAGIRGTVYTR
+469 RAGIRGTVYTK

-490 NSASG
+490 NTQTG
-495 AGYDIGSGA
+495 PTGNRQN
-504 SLADTSLF
+504 LADTSLF
-512 RYVFNFGIDASTKAY
+512 RYVFNFGFDASTKAY
-527 ATWNDVK
+527 ATWNEVK

-539 IDGVRHVFE
+539 IDGIRHVFE
-548 PFLQA
+548 PFVQA
-553 SYIPQP
+553 SYVPQP

-578 RPLNSTLY
+578 RTLNSTLY

-592 DKLLIVRPGM
+592 DRLLIVRPGM
-602 MNRVLT
+602 MNRMLT

-641 QAPETVPSSLPE
+641 QAPETVSSSIPQ
-653 LYNVVNFMPVP
+653 LYNVFNFMPVP

-688 RWQVVPALEIG
+688 RWQALPALELG

-716 TDVTTTGAA
+716 QDVTTTGAA

-749 YSVSPSLLQQVNVGV
+749 YSVSPSLLQQVNVGL

-775 QLGNRQNNGAPS
+775 QVGNRQNNGAPS

-801 DLPLGFNQNPT
+801 DLPLGFNQNPS
-812 SSGVGLGGVQQT
+812 SSGVGLGGSQPT
-824 AGTSSP
+824 AGTSP

>member
-1 MQINDSWKVLL
+1 M
-12 CAWMA
+12 CAL
-17 FEGFHGVALS
+17 VALQGS
-27 QTQEAP
+27 FGAGRAQTEEAP

-147 STDDRE
+147 STDNRE

-158 TKASSVAIYPGDKT
+158 TKASSVSIYPGDKT

-178 GYFGDVPFFYFP
+178 AYFGDVPFFYFP
-190 HLSLYE
+190 SLALYE

-214 MYALGTY
+214 MFVQGAY
-221 RFAVTDKVK
+221 RFALTDKVK
-230 AEVNIDYYGRRGW
+230 GEVNLDYYGRRGW
-243 AGGAAASYV
+243 AGGAALSYV

-265 SLRGW
+265 ALRGW
-270 YINDRGYQIYEGD
+270 YINDRGYQIYEEN
-283 AERPTA
+283 AERPAA
-289 SAPPRGRYWVPY
+289 SAPPRGRYYFPY

-306 IMKGGNPVDVDRA
+306 IMKGGNPIDKDRA
-319 PPFDAPSLSSRSQ
+319 PDFDAPSLSSRSRV
-332 LNVLSDAY
+332 NVLSDAY

-345 FADDYIRDQQPNTY
+345 FPAEYIQDQQPNTY
-359 VDVMYQDP
+359 ADVMYQDP

-391 AKIEFKRQYIP
+391 AKIEFKRQFIP
-402 GTYDRE
+402 GTYDKE
-408 DLLKNPDGNPG
+408 ELLKNPDGNPG

-429 SLGTQWSQVAN
+429 NLGTQWNQVAN

-464 LNFTP
+464 LNLTP
-469 RAGIRGTVYTR
+469 RAGIRGTVYTK

-490 NSASG
+490 NTQTGPTGNSQN
-495 AGYDIGSGA
+495 
-504 SLADTSLF
+504 LADTSLF
-512 RYVFNFGIDASTKAY
+512 RYVFNFGFDASTKAY
-527 ATWNDVK
+527 ATWNEVK

-539 IDGVRHVFE
+539 IDGIRHVFE
-548 PFLQA
+548 PFVQA
-553 SYIPQP
+553 SYVPQP

-578 RPLNSTLY
+578 RTLNSTLY

-592 DKLLIVRPGM
+592 DRLLIVRPGM
-602 MNRVLT
+602 MNRILT

-641 QAPETVPSSLPE
+641 QAPETVSSSIPQ
-653 LYNVVNFMPVP
+653 LYNVFNFMPVP

-688 RWQVVPALEIG
+688 RWQALPALELG

-716 TDVTTTGAA
+716 QDVTTTGAA

-749 YSVSPSLLQQVNVGV
+749 YSVSPSLLQQVNVGL

-775 QLGNRQNNGAPS
+775 QVGNRQNNGAPS

-801 DLPLGFNQNPT
+801 DLPLGFNQNPS
-812 SSGVGLGGVQQT
+812 SSGVGLGGSQPT
-824 AGTSSP
+824 AGTSP

>member
-1 MQINDSWKVLL
+1 M
-12 CAWMA
+12 CAL
-17 FEGFHGVALS
+17 VALQGS
-27 QTQEAP
+27 FGAGRAQTEEAP

-147 STDDRE
+147 STDNRE

-158 TKASSVAIYPGDKT
+158 TKASSVSIYPGDKT

-178 GYFGDVPFFYFP
+178 AYFGDVPFFYFP
-190 HLSLYE
+190 SLALYE

-214 MYALGTY
+214 MFVQGAY
-221 RFAVTDKVK
+221 RFALTDKVK
-230 AEVNIDYYGRRGW
+230 GEVNLDYYGRRGW
-243 AGGAAASYV
+243 AGGAALSYV

-265 SLRGW
+265 ALRGW
-270 YINDRGYQIYEGD
+270 YINDRGYQIYEEN
-283 AERPTA
+283 AERPAA
-289 SAPPRGRYWVPY
+289 SAPPRGRYYFPY

-306 IMKGGNPVDVDRA
+306 IMKGGNPIDKDRA
-319 PPFDAPSLSSRSQ
+319 PDFDAPSLSSRSRV
-332 LNVLSDAY
+332 NVLSDAY

-345 FADDYIRDQQPNTY
+345 FPEEYIQDQQPNTY
-359 VDVMYQDP
+359 ADVMYQDP

-391 AKIEFKRQYIP
+391 AKIEFKRQFIP
-402 GTYDRE
+402 GTYDKE
-408 DLLKNPDGNPG
+408 ELLKNPDGNPG

-429 SLGTQWSQVAN
+429 NLGTQWNQVAN

-464 LNFTP
+464 LNLTP
-469 RAGIRGTVYTR
+469 RAGIRGTVYTK

-490 NSASG
+490 NTQTG
-495 AGYDIGSGA
+495 PTGNRQN
-504 SLADTSLF
+504 LADTSLF
-512 RYVFNFGIDASTKAY
+512 RYVFNFGFDASTKAY
-527 ATWNDVK
+527 ATWNEVK

-539 IDGVRHVFE
+539 IDGIRHVFE
-548 PFLQA
+548 PFVQA

-578 RPLNSTLY
+578 RTLNSTLY

-592 DKLLIVRPGM
+592 DRLLIVRPGM
-602 MNRVLT
+602 MNRILT

-641 QAPETVPSSLPE
+641 QAPETVSSSIPQ
-653 LYNVVNFMPVP
+653 LYNVFNFMPVP

-688 RWQVVPALEIG
+688 RWQALPALELG

-716 TDVTTTGAA
+716 QDVTTTGAA

-749 YSVSPSLLQQVNVGV
+749 YSVSPSLLQQVNVGL

-775 QLGNRQNNGAPS
+775 QVGNRQNNGAPS

-801 DLPLGFNQNPT
+801 DLPLGFNQNPS
-812 SSGVGLGGVQQT
+812 SSGVGLGGSQPT
-824 AGTSSP
+824 AGTSP

>member
-1 MQINDSWKVLL
+1 MQINDSWKLLL
-12 CAWMA
+12 CALVA
-17 FEGFHGVALS
+17 LEGFLGLGMA

-147 STDDRE
+147 STDNRE

-158 TKASSVAIYPGDKT
+158 TKASSVSIYPGDKT

-214 MYALGTY
+214 MYVQGAY
-221 RFAVTDKVK
+221 RFALTDKVK
-230 AEVNIDYYGRRGW
+230 GEVNLDYYGRRGW
-243 AGGAAASYV
+243 AGGAALSYV

-265 SLRGW
+265 ALRGW

-283 AERPTA
+283 AERPAA
-289 SAPPRGRYWVPY
+289 SAPPRGRYYFPY

-306 IMKGGNPVDVDRA
+306 ILKGGNPVDKDRA
-319 PPFDAPSLSSRSQ
+319 PDFDAPSLSSRSRV
-332 LNVLSDAY
+332 NVLSDAY

-345 FADDYIRDQQPNTY
+345 FAAEYIQDQQPNTY
-359 VDVMYQDP
+359 ADVMYQDP

-391 AKIEFKRQYIP
+391 AKIEFKRQFIP
-402 GTYDRE
+402 GTYDKE

-429 SLGTQWSQVAN
+429 NLGTQWNQVSN

-464 LNFTP
+464 LNLTP

-490 NSASG
+490 NTQTGPTGNRNSQN
-495 AGYDIGSGA
+495 
-504 SLADTSLF
+504 LADTSLF
-512 RYVFNFGIDASTKAY
+512 RYVFNFGFDASTKAY

-539 IDGVRHVFE
+539 IDGIRHVFE
-548 PFLQA
+548 PFVQA
-553 SYIPQP
+553 SYVPQP

-602 MNRVLT
+602 MNRILT

-641 QAPETVPSSLPE
+641 QAPETVPSSIPE
-653 LYNVVNFMPVP
+653 LYNVLNFMPVP

-669 VGATTAISGN
+669 IGATTAISGN

-688 RWQVVPALEIG
+688 RWQVMPALELG

-716 TDVTTTGAA
+716 QDVTTTGAA

-749 YSVSPSLLQQVNVGV
+749 YSVSPSLLQQVNVGL

-775 QLGNRQNNGAPS
+775 QVGNRQNNGAPS

-801 DLPLGFNQNPT
+801 DLPLGFNQNPS
-812 SSGVGLGGVQQT
+812 SSGVGLGGSQPT
-824 AGTSSP
+824 AGTSP

>member
-1 MQINDSWKVLL
+1 M
-12 CAWMA
+12 CAL
-17 FEGFHGVALS
+17 VALQGS
-27 QTQEAP
+27 FGAGRAQTEEAP

-147 STDDRE
+147 STDNRE

-158 TKASSVAIYPGDKT
+158 TKASSVSIYPGDKT

-178 GYFGDVPFFYFP
+178 AYFGDVPFFYFP
-190 HLSLYE
+190 SLALYE

-214 MYALGTY
+214 MFVQGAY
-221 RFAVTDKVK
+221 RFALTDKVK
-230 AEVNIDYYGRRGW
+230 GEVNLDYYGRRGW
-243 AGGAAASYV
+243 AGGAALSYV

-265 SLRGW
+265 ALRGW
-270 YINDRGYQIYEGD
+270 YINDRGYQIYEEN
-283 AERPTA
+283 AERPTN
-289 SAPPRGRYWVPY
+289 SAPPRGRYYFPY

-306 IMKGGNPVDVDRA
+306 IMKGGNPIDKDRA
-319 PPFDAPSLSSRSQ
+319 PDFDAPSLSSRSRV
-332 LNVLSDAY
+332 NVLSDAY

-345 FADDYIRDQQPNTY
+345 FPAEYIQDQQPNTY
-359 VDVMYQDP
+359 ADVMYQDP

-391 AKIEFKRQYIP
+391 AKIEFKRQFIP
-402 GTYDRE
+402 GTYDKE
-408 DLLKNPDGNPG
+408 ELLKNPDGNPG

-429 SLGTQWSQVAN
+429 NLGTQWNQVAN

-464 LNFTP
+464 LNLTP
-469 RAGIRGTVYTR
+469 RAGIRGTVYTK

-490 NSASG
+490 NTQTGPTGNSQN
-495 AGYDIGSGA
+495 
-504 SLADTSLF
+504 LADTSLF
-512 RYVFNFGIDASTKAY
+512 RYVFNFGFDASTKAY
-527 ATWNDVK
+527 ATWNEVK

-539 IDGVRHVFE
+539 IDGIRHVFE
-548 PFLQA
+548 PFVQA
-553 SYIPQP
+553 SYVPQP

-592 DKLLIVRPGM
+592 DRLLIVRPGM
-602 MNRVLT
+602 MNRILT

-641 QAPETVPSSLPE
+641 QAPETVSSSIPQ
-653 LYNVVNFMPVP
+653 LYNVFNFMPVP

-688 RWQVVPALEIG
+688 RWQALPALELG

-716 TDVTTTGAA
+716 QDVTTTGAA

-749 YSVSPSLLQQVNVGV
+749 YSVSPSLLQQVNVGL

-775 QLGNRQNNGAPS
+775 QVGNRQNNGAPS

-801 DLPLGFNQNPT
+801 DLPLGFNQNPS
-812 SSGVGLGGVQQT
+812 SSGVGLGGSQPT
-824 AGTSSP
+824 AGTSP

>member
-1 MQINDSWKVLL
+1 M
-12 CAWMA
+12 CAL
-17 FEGFHGVALS
+17 VALQGS
-27 QTQEAP
+27 FGAGRAQTEEAP

-147 STDDRE
+147 STDNRE

-158 TKASSVAIYPGDKT
+158 TKASSVSIYPGDKT

-178 GYFGDVPFFYFP
+178 AYFGDVPFFYFP
-190 HLSLYE
+190 SLALYE

-214 MYALGTY
+214 MFVQGAY
-221 RFAVTDKVK
+221 RFALTDKVK
-230 AEVNIDYYGRRGW
+230 GEVNLDYYGRRGW
-243 AGGAAASYV
+243 AGGAALSYV

-265 SLRGW
+265 ALRGW
-270 YINDRGYQIYEGD
+270 YINDRGYQIYEEN
-283 AERPTA
+283 AERPAA
-289 SAPPRGRYWVPY
+289 SAPPRGRYYFPY

-306 IMKGGNPVDVDRA
+306 IMKGGNPIDKDRA
-319 PPFDAPSLSSRSQ
+319 PDFDAPSLSSRSRV
-332 LNVLSDAY
+332 NVLSDAY

-345 FADDYIRDQQPNTY
+345 FPAEYIQDQQPNTY
-359 VDVMYQDP
+359 ADVMYQDP

-391 AKIEFKRQYIP
+391 AKIEFKRQFIP
-402 GTYDRE
+402 GTYDKE
-408 DLLKNPDGNPG
+408 ELLKNPDGNPG

-429 SLGTQWSQVAN
+429 NLGTQWNQVAN

-464 LNFTP
+464 LNLTP
-469 RAGIRGTVYTR
+469 RAGIRGTVYTK
-480 SNLTTNGVAQ
+480 SNLTTDGVAQ
-490 NSASG
+490 NTQTGPTGNSQN
-495 AGYDIGSGA
+495 
-504 SLADTSLF
+504 LADTSLF
-512 RYVFNFGIDASTKAY
+512 RYVFNFGFDASTKAY
-527 ATWNDVK
+527 ATWNEVK

-539 IDGVRHVFE
+539 IDGIRHVFE
-548 PFLQA
+548 PFVQA
-553 SYIPQP
+553 SYVPQP

-578 RPLNSTLY
+578 RTLNSTLY

-592 DKLLIVRPGM
+592 DRLLIVRPGM
-602 MNRVLT
+602 MNRILT

-641 QAPETVPSSLPE
+641 QAPETVSSSIPQ
-653 LYNVVNFMPVP
+653 LYNVFNFMPVP

-688 RWQVVPALEIG
+688 RWQALPALELG

-716 TDVTTTGAA
+716 QDVTTTGAA

-749 YSVSPSLLQQVNVGV
+749 YSVSPSLLQQVNVGL

-775 QLGNRQNNGAPS
+775 QVGNRQNNGAPS

-801 DLPLGFNQNPT
+801 DLPLGFNQNPS
-812 SSGVGLGGVQQT
+812 SSGVGLGGSQPT
-824 AGTSSP
+824 AGTSP